1 MPVPNMKLL
10 IREARRLGA
19 EAYRHGGDT
28 ILYHPTWGRKVS
40 CSMGRKDGSRILL
53 KLVKQLREAR

>member
-1 MPVPNMKLL
+1 MKPL
-10 IREARRLGA
+10 IREAIRLGA

-28 ILYHPTWGRKVS
+28 ILYHPAWGRKVS